1 MVKTSSSN
9 VGGVGLTPDWRAKI
23 PHASR
28 PKHKTKAK
36 KKKETQKQY
45 HNKFNKDF

>member
-1 MVKTSSSN
+1 VVKTSSSN
-9 VGGVGLTPDWRAKI
+9 VGGVGLTPDWKAKI

-36 KKKETQKQY
+36 KKKRNPEAIS
-45 HNKFNKDF
+45 